1 MVELKYN
8 DNTAILHI
16 NGEPFIALAGEVH
29 NSACSDIAYFRNHI
43 LNKLDDIHINTLL
56 IPVYWELI
64 EKNEGIYNFKIL
76 EEILQELRK
85 KKLKVILLWFG
96 LWKNGLSTYIP
107 EWMKLDRETYPFI
120 QDEKG
125 NQIYTITPLCDQAIE
140 KDAEAFA
147 HLMQFLYDFD
157 SDKQTVIM
165 VQIENEIG
173 VLKASRD
180 FQDSAEKKYNEII
193 PEELQSLYKK
203 KGTWKEVFEEES
215 DEVFMTYHYAKAIE
229 KIAKRGKE
237 IYPLPFMVNTWLK
250 KSFEKAGDYPSGGP
264 NQYQYELYRYLAPS
278 LDICAPDIY
287 VDNFREICDI
297 YAKQDVLAIPETRQ
311 DIASISHCIYAL
323 AAYPC
328 VCYSPFGI
336 EDFVSDNTMNEDSV
350 MKMLG
355 IDKAAFHPEGSL
367 PYLNQ
372 IYDDLEMML
381 PLIVKYRGTSDIYP
395 YLQQFNEDHI
405 EFQIDGNHVDVSYLK
420 KSKEQLDSAG
430 FIINTGKEWFIYGV
444 ESKITITNPIYQI
457 GFIAL
462 EEGYFE
468 DGKWKR
474 TRILNGDERYVIY
487 IGSKPKLLRIVTHQ
501 Y

>member
-1 MVELKYN
+1 MVELKYT
-8 DNTAILHI
+8 DNTAMLHI

-29 NSACSDIAYFRNHI
+29 NSACSDIVYFRNHI

-56 IPVYWELI
+56 IPVYWELV
-64 EKNEGIYNFKIL
+64 ERNAGIYDFKLL
-76 EEILQELRK
+76 EEILQDLRK
-85 KKLKVILLWFG
+85 KNLKVILLWFG
-96 LWKNGLSTYIP
+96 LWKNGMSTYVP

-120 QDEKG
+120 KDEKG
-125 NQIYTITPLCDQAIE
+125 NQIYAITPLCDQAIE
-140 KDAEAFA
+140 KDVEAFA
-147 HLMQFLYDFD
+147 HLMQFLHDFD
-157 SDKQTVIM
+157 SDEHTVIM

-180 FQDSAEKKYNEII
+180 FQDIAENKYNEII
-193 PEELQSLYKK
+193 PEELQTLFKK

-215 DEVFMTYHYAKAIE
+215 HEVFMTYHYAKAIE

-250 KSFEKAGDYPSGGP
+250 KTFEKAGDYPSGGP
-264 NQYQYELYRYLAPS
+264 NQFQYQLYRYLAPS
-278 LDICAPDIY
+278 LDLCTPDIY
-287 VDNFREICDI
+287 VDNFIEICDI

-311 DIASISHCIYAL
+311 DIASISHCIYVFS
-323 AAYPC
+323 AYPC
-328 VCYSPFGI
+328 ICYSPFGI
-336 EDFVSDNTMNEDSV
+336 EDFVGDDIFNEDSV

-372 IYDDLEMML
+372 IYNDLEMML
-381 PLIVKYRGTSDIYP
+381 PLLLKYRGTADIYP
-395 YLQQFNEDHI
+395 YLQQFDENHI

-457 GFIAL
+457 GIIAL
-462 EEGYFE
+462 EEGCFK

-474 TRILNGDERYVIY
+474 TRVLNGDERYVIY
-487 IGSKPKLLRIVTHQ
+487 IGNKPKLLRIVIHQ